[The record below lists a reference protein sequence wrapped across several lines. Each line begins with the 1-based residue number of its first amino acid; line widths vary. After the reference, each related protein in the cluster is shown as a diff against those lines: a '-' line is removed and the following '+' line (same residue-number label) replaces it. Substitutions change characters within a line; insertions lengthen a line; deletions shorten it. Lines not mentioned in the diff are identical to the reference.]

1 MKLLAALIPLL
12 MSVVGRILTALGL
25 MAVTYSGVDRLV
37 AHFQQAITH
46 SITGA
51 PQAMLQLF
59 YISGGGTVLNILFG
73 VDRLYSV
80 IQTNDKTSNLNREE
94 KINGRDLF
102 DNRHA
107 RFRENIKNG
116 FHDGKR

>member
-51 PQAMLQLF
+51 PQANVTAFLYKRRWYCSKHSF
-59 YISGGGTVLNILFG
+59 RR
-73 VDRLYSV
+73 DRLYSV

>member
-37 AHFQQAITH
+37 AHFQQAITN

-51 PQAMLQLF
+51 PQA
-59 YISGGGTVLNILFG
+59 
-73 VDRLYSV
+73 
-80 IQTNDKTSNLNREE
+80 
-94 KINGRDLF
+94 
-102 DNRHA
+102 
-107 RFRENIKNG
+107 
-116 FHDGKR
+116 

>member
-73 VDRLYSV
+73 AIAFILSFKQMTKLATSMGRKNKWQRSV
-80 IQTNDKTSNLNREE
+80 
-94 KINGRDLF
+94 
-102 DNRHA
+102 
-107 RFRENIKNG
+107 
-116 FHDGKR
+116 

>member
-12 MSVVGRILTALGL
+12 MSVAGRILTALGL
-25 MAVTYSGVDRLV
+25 MAVTYAGVDRLA

-59 YISGGGTVLNILFG
+59 YINKRRWYCSKHSFRRN
-73 VDRLYSV
+73 RLYSV
-80 IQTNDKTSNLNREE
+80 L
-94 KINGRDLF
+94 
-102 DNRHA
+102 
-107 RFRENIKNG
+107 
-116 FHDGKR
+116 